1 MVKEFSD
8 ALKKMKP
15 GEVSK
20 PVKTEFGYHIIKLNS
35 KVTELDKMTDANKQ
49 NIKTAISNKIIQEKV
64 QKEFEKQKKDLGV
77 KIY

>member
-1 MVKEFSD
+1 
-8 ALKKMKP
+8 
-15 GEVSK
+15 
-20 PVKTEFGYHIIKLNS
+20 
-35 KVTELDKMTDANKQ
+35 MTDANKQ